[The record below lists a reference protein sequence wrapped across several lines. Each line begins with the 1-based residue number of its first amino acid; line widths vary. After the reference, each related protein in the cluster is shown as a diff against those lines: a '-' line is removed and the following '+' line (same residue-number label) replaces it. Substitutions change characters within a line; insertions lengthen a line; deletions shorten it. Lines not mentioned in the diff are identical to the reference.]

1 MIEKLTLLL
10 LLTTLATFAD
20 DSRKVLVESV
30 DTQTKVQIT
39 AQEMAKKRAN
49 NKQTNKSE
57 PSNIIA
63 IYKPSK

>member
-1 MIEKLTLLL
+1 MIKRLTSLL
-10 LLTTLATFAD
+10 LLTTLAILAD

-39 AQEMAKKRAN
+39 AQEMAKKLSYK
-49 NKQTNKSE
+49 KQTNINK
-57 PSNIIA
+57 PINIIA